1 MAGRFPAKGRI
12 LRRDADE
19 IRDEV
24 EIRREFE
31 LLGTEVALPILDRE
45 TLMGVAFF
53 DRRVT
58 GDSLNNEELAL
69 VFYVLEG
76 LGMAVKNIWLHDEI
90 ATNHEMMEDIL
101 RQLNSG
107 CVVVGRD
114 LAVHHANKMAW
125 DCFAPDK
132 KTRSVFEFSDLPQ
145 ALGSKVFETLNS
157 GAAVP
162 PFKYRPP
169 GRGDCAYQITIAP
182 FQKQHQGAPSAVLL
196 LVEDC
201 TQSERLQRV
210 EVEASNLRMIKTM
223 AERLAHEIGNAV
235 VPLSTHQQLFA
246 QKYKDP
252 EFRSSLDAALADG
265 VKRIARLGQQM
276 LYLAQD
282 RPSSAEHIAVSK
294 LVEDAFRE
302 AQKQHG
308 EQPVF
313 LQYETGG
320 QALTL
325 AGDRAGLKHALAEV
339 MLNALQANS
348 PAPKVKVNTR
358 QDADSHGAQW
368 VHIEVLDNGA
378 GFTSEASR
386 KAPEPFFTTRNV
398 GLGLGLTVTRKI
410 IETHQGRIEI
420 AQPGEGR
427 CGMVTISLPLSA

>member
-1 MAGRFPAKGRI
+1 
-12 LRRDADE
+12 
-19 IRDEV
+19 
-24 EIRREFE
+24 
-31 LLGTEVALPILDRE
+31 
-45 TLMGVAFF
+45 
-53 DRRVT
+53 
-58 GDSLNNEELAL
+58 
-69 VFYVLEG
+69 
-76 LGMAVKNIWLHDEI
+76 MAVKNIWLHDEI

-114 LAVHHANKMAW
+114 LSIHHANKMAW
-125 DCFAPDK
+125 DCFAPAK
-132 KTRSVFEFSDLPQ
+132 KTKAVFEFSDLPQ

-169 GRGDCAYQITIAP
+169 DGGDCVYQITIAP

-252 EFRSSLDAALADG
+252 EFRSSLDTALADG

-282 RPSSAEHIAVSK
+282 RPSSAEPIAVSK

-320 QALTL
+320 QSLTL

-348 PAPKVKVNTR
+348 PTPKVKVNTR
-358 QDADSHGAQW
+358 QDADSHGAP
-368 VHIEVLDNGA
+368 VGAYRGA
-378 GFTSEASR
+378 GQWRGLHQRGFTQSPRAI
-386 KAPEPFFTTRNV
+386 
-398 GLGLGLTVTRKI
+398 LY
-410 IETHQGRIEI
+410 H
-420 AQPGEGR
+420 AQRGPGPRPHGD
-427 CGMVTISLPLSA
+427 PQDH